1 MQQYIMILH
10 ENLSKFRIWHD
21 QNGAT
26 GQPQQPTQV
35 LVQICPKQ
43 QHGILQPTNQQATA
57 I

>member
-1 MQQYIMILH
+1 MQQDIMILH
-10 ENLSKFRIWHD
+10 ENLSKFHIWHD

-43 QHGILQPTNQQATA
+43 QHDILHA
-57 I
+57 